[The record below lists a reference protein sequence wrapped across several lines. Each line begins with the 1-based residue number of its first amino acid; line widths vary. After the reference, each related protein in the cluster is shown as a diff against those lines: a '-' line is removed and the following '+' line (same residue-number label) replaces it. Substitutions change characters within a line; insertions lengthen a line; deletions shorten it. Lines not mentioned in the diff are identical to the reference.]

1 MSKIEKV
8 EWIKVLENDYEVTLF
23 EHLDDP
29 YVAVF
34 EPTDPI
40 AYGRVVAIRLDVLE
54 KEITIYKPPLSD
66 LTESMAK
73 YRFTRGVELSK
84 RLLENASKWHELGLA
99 YEFNPLDELESW
111 VSEDYAH
118 WTVHFRKKETKNA
131 FGNDEWH
138 EF

>member
-8 EWIKVLENDYEVTLF
+8 EWVKVLENDYEVILF
-23 EHLDDP
+23 ENHDDP

-40 AYGRVVAIRLDVLE
+40 AYGRVVAVRLNSLN
-54 KEITIYKPPLSD
+54 KKITIYKPPLFG
-66 LTESMAK
+66 LTESMAE
-73 YRFTRGVELSK
+73 YSFTRGVELSK

-99 YEFNPLDELESW
+99 YEFNALDEIESW

-118 WTVHFRKKETKNA
+118 WTVHFQKKETKNA
-131 FGNDEWH
+131 VVNEDWY